1 MDKAL
6 VLSSNLD
13 LMTLGD
19 VMVKSGFFQDSNQ
32 AAQAVVKILAGQEL
46 GIGPI
51 ASMTGINVIKGRVTL
66 SANLIAA
73 AIKRTGRYN
82 YRVRKQDNDGC
93 EIEFFEGGQ
102 SIGVSSFTKQDAQA
116 AGLLAGDNWRK
127 YPRNMYF
134 ARAISNGAKWFCP
147 DVFSGPVYTPDEM
160 GAEIDPESGE
170 VIEYPAQPEPE
181 PEPKKTKGKLSR
193 PMTPE
198 QIKQAVVKKAN
209 GKRNP
214 ITDDQLDYVASSLSK
229 ACGGDDKKRH
239 TVTKYLL
246 GKESLKDLTTG
257 EASAL
262 IDWIGAK
269 AETDYEP
276 NPDSV
281 KEIELIIRQFQVEA
295 GQAEMFPAQT
305 GGAAYAE

>member
-6 VLSSNLD
+6 VLNDNLD

-19 VMVKSGFFQDSNQ
+19 VMVKSGFFQDSHQ

-46 GIGPI
+46 GFGPI

-82 YRVRKQDNDGC
+82 YRIRKQDNDGC
-93 EIEFFEGGQ
+93 EIEFFEAGQ
-102 SIGVSSFTKQDAQA
+102 SIGVSAFTRQDATA

-160 GAEIDPESGE
+160 GAEIDAETGE
-170 VIEYPAQPEPE
+170 VIEYPAEPVQPEPE
-181 PEPKKTKGKLSR
+181 PAPA
-193 PMTPE
+193 PAPE
-198 QIKQAVVKKAN
+198 VKPAN
-209 GKRNP
+209 GNNKPANGNGIP
-214 ITDDQLDYVASSLSK
+214 NSPQKLLDTVNRRVSVPYDNLLHLNKALKQEIGDGWSWPKPAEAEAWQEALDVAT
-229 ACGGDDKKRH
+229 RH
-239 TVTKYLL
+239 ARA
-246 GKESLKDLTTG
+246 KEQEGSQD
-257 EASAL
+257 
-262 IDWIGAK
+262 
-269 AETDYEP
+269 
-276 NPDSV
+276 
-281 KEIELIIRQFQVEA
+281 ELPLA
-295 GQAEMFPAQT
+295 G
-305 GGAAYAE
+305 